1 MTATLTP
8 TTLGF
13 GVYGNT
19 TLNRTLVTV
28 TSAFSLL
35 GASVIIITYITWKD
49 IRSTSRKILVY
60 ISIADCIVVGS
71 YMFGAWL
78 PPNTNSP
85 ACTAHSFLAA
95 TANLWSFFW
104 TTFLAVF
111 LYMTVARQRVSLA
124 KTLFW
129 GFHFIGWG
137 VPLLI
142 VGVALE
148 QDVLGNDRDI
158 YSSAWCWIRV
168 QGSGED
174 NASIV
179 FWMLITDKLWEI
191 IMFILVVVFYSLL
204 KCHIR
209 EEVSVPDLF
218 VCFVFSFKS
227 YSAEFSRT
235 VLNERIRSDLV
246 QSFLGDIKRGKR

>member
-1 MTATLTP
+1 MTSSPP

-19 TLNRTLVTV
+19 TWNRLLVTI
-28 TSAFSLL
+28 TSAFSLF
-35 GASVIIITYITWKD
+35 GALVIIITYVTWKD

-60 ISIADCIVVGS
+60 ISIADCIVVSS
-71 YMFGAWL
+71 YLFGAWL

-85 ACTAHSFLAA
+85 ACTAQSFLAT

-104 TTFLAVF
+104 TTFLAGF
-111 LYMTVARQRVSLA
+111 LYMTVARQRLRLA
-124 KTLFW
+124 KTMFY

-137 VPLLI
+137 IPLLI
-142 VGVALE
+142 VCIALQ

-168 QGSGED
+168 QDTGQS
-174 NASIV
+174 NSSII
-179 FWMLITDKLWEI
+179 FWLLITDKLWEV
-191 IMFILVVVFYSLL
+191 IMFVIVLIFYSLL

-209 EEVSVPDLF
+209 EEVSNFVRFLF
-218 VCFVFSFKS
+218 SKDCVACAKP
-227 YSAEFSRT
+227 YG
-235 VLNERIRSDLV
+235 L
-246 QSFLGDIKRGKR
+246 